1 MFSSLKG
8 STLGFGLVLQA
19 YIEDTLAEWNEAAL
33 TTIRTALESRE
44 TARRINTNVS
54 SNPRRPSTAASP
66 SASGRS
72 LGEAYGRV
80 DVATGRR
87 GQSLFRRAASFARIN
102 SWVGDLQGAEEE
114 NDERDAG
121 AVQNRNKPACGSLNG
136 DGDEKVEVARADL
149 VGLLADEPQEGRLM
163 EALLVTSE
171 QVIADVGAQQVSG
184 YRERVGGPSIVNRTF
199 ACASGYLSPIVASAV
214 VYCHLHEVV

>member
-1 MFSSLKG
+1 MRCVFNIKSL
-8 STLGFGLVLQA
+8 TLGFGLVLQA
-19 YIEDTLAEWNEAAL
+19 YIEDTLAEWNETAL

-44 TARRINTNVS
+44 AARRINTNVT
-54 SNPRRPSTAASP
+54 SNPRRPLAAATP

-80 DVATGRR
+80 DVATVRR

-102 SWVGDLQGAEEE
+102 SWVGDLQGAGEE

-121 AVQNRNKPACGSLNG
+121 AVQDRNQPACGSLNG
-136 DGDEKVEVARADL
+136 DGDEKVGVARADL
-149 VGLLADEPQEGRLM
+149 VGLLADEPQEGRVM

-184 YRERVGGPSIVNRTF
+184 HRERIGGASIVTRTF
-199 ACASGYLSPIVASAV
+199 ACTSVL
-214 VYCHLHEVV
+214 